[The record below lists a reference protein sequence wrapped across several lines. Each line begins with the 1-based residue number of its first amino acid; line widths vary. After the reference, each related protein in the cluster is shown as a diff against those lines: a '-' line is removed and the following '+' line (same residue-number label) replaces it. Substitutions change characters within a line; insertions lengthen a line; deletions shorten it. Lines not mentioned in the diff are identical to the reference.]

1 MSVFDR
7 IFGAQP
13 PVQQTQPAN
22 APTPN
27 PNPNANNAPIPG
39 VDANNPLVPSG
50 TPAAQPNPQDPFKDF
65 NGLWD
70 IDLTKVNP
78 NEPFFAKTDPAK
90 VMESARKTNFAN
102 MTQEQMTAI
111 AAGGPE
117 AVKAMQAI
125 LNGAAQS
132 VYGQGAIASTKMID
146 QALSAQRKQFEDMLP
161 GLITKHQAS
170 SGLQQSNPLFS
181 NPTLA
186 PMVEMVQE
194 RILAKNPNATPQEIQ
209 QQTSLFF
216 DTMGVQFAPKP
227 QASTNPAQRETDWGA
242 YMGDT
247 F

>member
-7 IFGAQP
+7 IFGTP
-13 PVQQTQPAN
+13 PVATPPAPAPMANPNVNAN
-22 APTPN
+22 AN
-27 PNPNANNAPIPG
+27 LLPG
-39 VDANNPLVPSG
+39 VDPNNPTVPAG
-50 TPAAQPNPQDPFKDF
+50 TAVNAPNAQDPFKDF
-65 NGLWD
+65 NGMWD
-70 IDLTKVNP
+70 IDLTKLNP

-117 AVKAMQAI
+117 ALKAMAAV
-125 LNGAAQS
+125 LNNATQN

-146 QALSAQRKQFEDMLP
+146 QALAAQRKQFEDMLP

-216 DTMGVQFAPKP
+216 DTMGVQFAPKS
-227 QASTNPAQRETDWGA
+227 QASANPAPRETDWSK
-242 YMGDT
+242 YMGE
-247 F
+247 

>member
-1 MSVFDR
+1 MSVFD
-7 IFGAQP
+7 IFRTTPAT
-13 PVQQTQPAN
+13 PVAPAP

-27 PNPNANNAPIPG
+27 PAPNANNAPIPG
-39 VDANNPLVPSG
+39 VDANNPMVPAG
-50 TPAAQPNPQDPFKDF
+50 TGTAIPNPQDPFKDF

-90 VMESARKTNFAN
+90 VMESARKTNFSN

-111 AAGGPE
+111 VAGGPE
-117 AVKAMQAI
+117 AVKAMQSI
-125 LNGAAQS
+125 LNSAAQN

-227 QASTNPAQRETDWGA
+227 QASQNSAPRDVDWSK
-242 YMGDT
+242 YMGE
-247 F
+247 